1 MLSPTGEKR
10 SISNGHYPSINI
22 VSDST
27 SPPAKKSTHN
37 TDNSNTTTQDKPSSL
52 SSKLDWVAVDGLRG
66 VCCTFVIFFHVM
78 MYWGQV
84 IDQQTG
90 YSILYKWPMKA
101 LQSGPMGPEIFFLLT
116 GIWATL
122 QLVPL
127 LEKAVPSSSSSYR
140 RQKGELDGKTTTE
153 TITTYYRKRLL
164 YKLLPPYFTTMLL
177 IAFTIPHDHENIPP
191 LLVNNHNT
199 VFEYCH
205 LSLPLNFV
213 FLNNFFGFGGCGTQY
228 WSLAAQIHFYLCFP
242 LLLVALKPKKQG
254 FRRRL
259 AITLTVCIAAVT
271 AVRLALAL
279 IFNMK
284 LPLLA
289 WPHSDA
295 SPHMLAHLVDY
306 FHWIY
311 FPTTQRLISFLVG
324 SLFALY
330 TISPG
335 GMMKSRLYKPPFAA
349 ALASISVLAVYWYL
363 CIRSTRIWGYHQ
375 HDNNDDNNLYD
386 AVYIAL
392 AHHGSPLA
400 SLTALALVVLIATH
414 STDGSGRGMI
424 IGSILASM
432 LKLPMMKKL
441 SDLSYHMYLLHMPV
455 AYWLEAALL
464 RYVPFYYLRTARGT
478 TTTATTTST
487 ALSVAAEEYPL
498 LTFAVM
504 GVSVYVVTLMA
515 ALGHQAYHSWMNT
528 VIGRMFGRREIGEK
542 KHK

>member
-1 MLSPTGEKR
+1 MKG
-10 SISNGHYPSINI
+10 I
-22 VSDST
+22 
-27 SPPAKKSTHN
+27 HN
-37 TDNSNTTTQDKPSSL
+37 DDDDDGIITAQDKQSS
-52 SSKLDWVAVDGLRG
+52 SFKLDWVAVDGLRG
-66 VCCTFVIFFHVM
+66 LCCAFVIFFHVM

-116 GIWATL
+116 GIWVTL

-127 LEKAVPSSSSSYR
+127 LEKAMPCSPFSK
-140 RQKGELDGKTTTE
+140 RQKGELGGNTSTE
-153 TITTYYRKRLL
+153 TITIYYRKRLL

-177 IAFTIPHDHENIPP
+177 IAFTIPHENIPP
-191 LLVNNHNT
+191 PLVKNHNT

-213 FLNNFFGFGGCGTQY
+213 SLNNFIGFGGCGTQY

-242 LLLVALKPKKQG
+242 LLLVVLKPKKQG

-259 AITLTVCIAAVT
+259 AITLILCIAAVT
-271 AVRLALAL
+271 AVRLSLAL
-279 IFNMK
+279 SFNMK
-284 LPLLA
+284 LPFLA

-386 AVYIAL
+386 AIYIAL

-414 STDGSGRGMI
+414 GTDGSGRGMI

-441 SDLSYHMYLLHMPV
+441 SHLSYHMYLLHMPV

-464 RYVPFYYLRTARGT
+464 RFVPFYSLKTARSTTPTPTPTPTSST
-478 TTTATTTST
+478 TTTT
-487 ALSVAAEEYPL
+487 ALSVAAEKYPL
-498 LTFAVM
+498 LTFAAM
-504 GVSVYVVTLMA
+504 GASVYVLTLMA
-515 ALGHQAYHSWMNT
+515 AVGHQAYHSWMNT
-528 VIGRMFGRREIGEK
+528 VIGRMFGRREEGEK

>member
-1 MLSPTGEKR
+1 
-10 SISNGHYPSINI
+10 
-22 VSDST
+22 
-27 SPPAKKSTHN
+27 
-37 TDNSNTTTQDKPSSL
+37 
-52 SSKLDWVAVDGLRG
+52 
-66 VCCTFVIFFHVM
+66 
-78 MYWGQV
+78 
-84 IDQQTG
+84 
-90 YSILYKWPMKA
+90 
-101 LQSGPMGPEIFFLLT
+101 
-116 GIWATL
+116 
-122 QLVPL
+122 
-127 LEKAVPSSSSSYR
+127 
-140 RQKGELDGKTTTE
+140 
-153 TITTYYRKRLL
+153 
-164 YKLLPPYFTTMLL
+164 
-177 IAFTIPHDHENIPP
+177 
-191 LLVNNHNT
+191 
-199 VFEYCH
+199 
-205 LSLPLNFV
+205 
-213 FLNNFFGFGGCGTQY
+213 
-228 WSLAAQIHFYLCFP
+228 
-242 LLLVALKPKKQG
+242 
-254 FRRRL
+254 
-259 AITLTVCIAAVT
+259 
-271 AVRLALAL
+271 
-279 IFNMK
+279 
-284 LPLLA
+284 
-289 WPHSDA
+289 
-295 SPHMLAHLVDY
+295 
-306 FHWIY
+306 
-311 FPTTQRLISFLVG
+311 
-324 SLFALY
+324 
-330 TISPG
+330 
-335 GMMKSRLYKPPFAA
+335 MKSRLYKPPFAA

-386 AVYIAL
+386 AMYIAL